1 MNNVGA
7 MLYQTIVRYAEGGE
21 RVTRVILPALLFAD
35 FAADGQTVRLMRT
48 LGVDVQKDD
57 VLEPIFQMG
66 AQK

>member
-21 RVTRVILPALLFAD
+21 RVTQVVLPESLFAD

-48 LGVDVQKDD
+48 LGVDVQKGA
-57 VLEPIFQMG
+57 VTEPDFKMG
-66 AQK
+66 VSK